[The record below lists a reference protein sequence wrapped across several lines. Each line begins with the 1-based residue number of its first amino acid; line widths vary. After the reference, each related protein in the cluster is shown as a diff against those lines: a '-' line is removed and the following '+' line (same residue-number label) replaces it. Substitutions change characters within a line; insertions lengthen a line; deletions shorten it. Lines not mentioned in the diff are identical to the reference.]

1 MADAKGHNDT
11 TTQQDIEKN
20 KTMAILA
27 YFIFFIPLLT
37 DAKDSKFA
45 KFHANQALVVW
56 LLAVVSWFLTATFF
70 GAIIGLPLSLVAF
83 VLWIIG
89 LMNAVNGQMKRLPVI
104 GGMDIIK

>member
-1 MADAKGHNDT
+1 MADSKGHNDT
-11 TTQQDIEKN
+11 TSQQDIEKN

-45 KFHANQALVVW
+45 KFHANQALLVW
-56 LLAVVSWFLTATFF
+56 LVGVVSWFLTVTFF

-104 GGMDIIK
+104 GGIDIIK

>member
-37 DAKDSKFA
+37 DAKDSKSSFSRMVTSSC
-45 KFHANQALVVW
+45 KLVPNSNIFW
-56 LLAVVSWFLTATFF
+56 CNYWLTA
-70 GAIIGLPLSLVAF
+70 
-83 VLWIIG
+83 
-89 LMNAVNGQMKRLPVI
+89 
-104 GGMDIIK
+104 